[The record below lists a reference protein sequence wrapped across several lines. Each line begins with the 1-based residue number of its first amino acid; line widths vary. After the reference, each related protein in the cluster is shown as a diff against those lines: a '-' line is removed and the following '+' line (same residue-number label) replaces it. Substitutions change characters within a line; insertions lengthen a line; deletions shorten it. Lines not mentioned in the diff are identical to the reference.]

1 MPGNF
6 IIASIVILLSCNGFH
21 KPGEKEIKE
30 AATNVYEKRNQADG
44 GGGWNVKD
52 VQVLKT
58 WKGSDER
65 HYNAE
70 VSIKG
75 IHTSPA
81 LAERRPDEDFA
92 DTITM
97 KLIWRGGNWIIDEE

>member
-1 MPGNF
+1 MTRNF
-6 IIASIVILLSCNGFH
+6 IIAFIMILLSCNGLH
-21 KPGEKEIKE
+21 QPGEKEIRE
-30 AATNVYEKRNQADG
+30 AVINLYEKRNHADG
-44 GGGWNVKD
+44 GGGWYVKD

-65 HYNAE
+65 HYNAD

-75 IHTSPA
+75 VHTSPA

-97 KLIWRGGNWIIDEE
+97 KLIWRGGGWIGDDE